1 MASVTIKMLENR
13 VKALNKTY
21 GFKGREYVAY
31 KSKKG
36 FKLTGSGFGIDQSYG
51 RVSLVFEAKNTSGIS
66 RVSDSM
72 TKSAL
77 YDYIGAMM
85 NAVRYWKD
93 RASKR

>member
-1 MASVTIKMLENR
+1 M
-13 VKALNKTY
+13 KALNKTY

-36 FKLTGSGFGIDQSYG
+36 YKLVGSGFGIDQSYG
-51 RVSLVFEAKNTSGIS
+51 RVGLVFEPKGTSGIS
-66 RVSDSM
+66 RVSPSM

-77 YDYIGAMM
+77 YDYIGAM
-85 NAVRYWKD
+85 NEAVRYWKI